1 MAIKRL
7 LLTVAVIVAVLLLI
21 ELVLGWPV
29 TWEGT
34 GVERG

>member
-7 LLTVAVIVAVLLLI
+7 LLTVAVIVAVVLLI

-29 TWEGT
+29 TREGA
-34 GVERG
+34 GVRRG